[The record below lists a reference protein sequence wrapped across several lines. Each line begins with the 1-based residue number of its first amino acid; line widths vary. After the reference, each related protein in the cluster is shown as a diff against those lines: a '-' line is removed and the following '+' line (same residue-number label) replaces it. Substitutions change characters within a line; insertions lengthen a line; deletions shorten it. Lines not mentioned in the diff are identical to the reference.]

1 VYKLESLSADHDR
14 QGFDCGSEP
23 LNSYLR
29 KTARQH
35 QTRGISTTYVL
46 VEESAPV
53 PKAIVGFFTVN
64 ICQVLAESLPEQE
77 AKKLPRNVSA
87 VKLGR
92 LAVASDSQK
101 SGVGKILIAGVM
113 QTVLSVFDKV
123 GGIGLFVDAKD
134 ERPADYYKKFG
145 FVPLPERPLELF
157 LPIKTIQDSW
167 K

>member
-1 VYKLESLSADHDR
+1 M
-14 QGFDCGSEP
+14 
-23 LNSYLR
+23 
-29 KTARQH
+29 
-35 QTRGISTTYVL
+35 L

-134 ERPADYYKKFG
+134 ERAADYYKKFG

>member
-1 VYKLESLSADHDR
+1 MCKLESLSADHDR
-14 QGFDCGSEP
+14 LGFDCGSEP

-29 KTARQH
+29 QTARQH

-46 VEESAPV
+46 VEEAAAIT
-53 PKAIVGFFTVN
+53 KAIIGFFTLN
-64 ICQVLAESLPEQE
+64 ICQVAAEFLSERE
-77 AKKLPRNVSA
+77 AKSLPRNVPA

-92 LAVASDSQK
+92 LAVATDSQK
-101 SGVGKILIAGVM
+101 SGVGKILIAAVM

-134 ERPADYYKKFG
+134 EYAADYYKPFG